1 MRQNSI
7 NMIFAVT
14 AEQIGVY
21 ELLGKHIEGASSGIL
36 SNNSENVVELV
47 KDQYSVWHVI
57 LNTLDIL
64 WIQPKLNNF
73 KLFIVENIIF
83 CWNEG
88 YSIKCNTSYILF

>member
-14 AEQIGVY
+14 ADQIGVY
-21 ELLGKHIEGASSGIL
+21 ELLGKHIEGASAGTL

-47 KDQYSVWHVI
+47 KDQYSVWHDLLKYI
-57 LNTLDIL
+57 IYSL
-64 WIQPKLNNF
+64 IQTKLNNF
-73 KLFIVENIIF
+73 WLFIIENIIF

-88 YSIKCNTSYILF
+88 YSIQCN